1 MRRIRKHLEL
11 YLMIAPA
18 LVYFALFSVYPLI
31 QGFLTS
37 FQEIGLLGNARW
49 VGVENYRQVF
59 TDFAFGQVVINTLW
73 LGFGMV
79 SLGVIVPLIIAV
91 ALHEVP
97 FAPLRKLTQTITYT
111 PHLFSWVVVGGI
123 WIQLLSPDGGLV
135 NELVKMAG
143 GSPIH
148 FLANTAWVRPI
159 FILLATW
166 KEMGYMAVIYYA
178 AISSLDPT
186 HFEAATVDGAGR
198 WDKIRHIT
206 LPQLVPTT
214 MIVLVLTIVSTLRMF
229 DQVFILRNA
238 ATTRVVDVLM
248 TYVYDLGMAQFEL
261 GQATAASFVVVVIGL
276 ALVTVLRRLMRI
288 DAPSGA

>member
-11 YLMIAPA
+11 YLMILPA
-18 LVYFALFSVYPLI
+18 LAYFALFSVYPLI

-49 VGVENYRQVF
+49 VGLENYRRVF
-59 TDFAFGQVVINTLW
+59 TDYAFGQVVANTLW

-79 SLGVIVPLIIAV
+79 ATGVVVPLIVAV

-123 WIQLLSPDGGLV
+123 WIQVLSPDGGLA
-135 NELVKMAG
+135 NELIKMAG
-143 GSPIH
+143 GNPIH
-148 FLANTAWVRPI
+148 FLANTFWVRPI

-206 LPQLVPTT
+206 LPQLVPT
-214 MIVLVLTIVSTLRMF
+214 MLIVLVLSIVSTLRMF
-229 DQVFILRNA
+229 DQIFILRNA

-261 GQATAASFVVVVIGL
+261 GQATAASFMVVVIGL
-276 ALVTVLRRLMRI
+276 ALITALRRLMRV
-288 DAPSGA
+288 

>member
-11 YLMIAPA
+11 YLMILPA
-18 LVYFALFSVYPLI
+18 LAYFALFSVYPLI

-37 FQEIGLLGNARW
+37 FQEIGLLGNPRW
-49 VGVENYRQVF
+49 VGFENYRRVF
-59 TDFAFGQVVINTLW
+59 TDYAFGQVVTNTLW
-73 LGFGMV
+73 LGFGMIA
-79 SLGVIVPLIIAV
+79 LGVVVPLIVAV

-97 FAPLRKLTQTITYT
+97 FAPLRKLTQTVTYT

-123 WIQLLSPDGGLV
+123 WIQVLSPDGGLA
-135 NELVKMAG
+135 NEIIKMAG
-143 GSPIH
+143 GNPIH
-148 FLANTAWVRPI
+148 FLANTAWVRPV

-166 KEMGYMAVIYYA
+166 KEMGYMAVIYYT

-214 MIVLVLTIVSTLRMF
+214 MIVLVLSIVSTLRMF
-229 DQVFILRNA
+229 DQIFILRNA

-261 GQATAASFVVVVIGL
+261 GQATAASFMVVVIGL
-276 ALVTVLRRLMRI
+276 ALITALRRLMRI
-288 DAPSGA
+288 DDGVGR

>member
-1 MRRIRKHLEL
+1 MRRIRKHFEL
-11 YLMIAPA
+11 YLMILPA
-18 LVYFALFSVYPLI
+18 LAYFALFSVYPLI
-31 QGFLTS
+31 QGFITS
-37 FQEIGLLGNARW
+37 FQEIGLLGNATW
-49 VGVENYRQVF
+49 VGFENYRRVF
-59 TDFAFGQVVINTLW
+59 TDYAFGQVVVNTLW

-79 SLGVIVPLIIAV
+79 ALGVVVPLIVAV

-123 WIQLLSPDGGLV
+123 WIQVLSPDGGLV
-135 NELVKMAG
+135 NEIIKMTG
-143 GSPIH
+143 GHPVH

-186 HFEAATVDGAGR
+186 HYEAATVDGAGR
-198 WDKIRHIT
+198 WDKIRYIT
-206 LPQLVPTT
+206 LPQLVPTAT
-214 MIVLVLTIVSTLRMF
+214 IVLVLSIVSTLRMF
-229 DQVFILRNA
+229 DQIFILRNA
-238 ATTRVVDVLM
+238 ATTRTVDVLM

-261 GQATAASFVVVVIGL
+261 GQATAASFMVVVIGL
-276 ALVTVLRRLMRI
+276 TLIAALRRLMRI
-288 DAPSGA
+288 DDAVGR